1 MNKSNQTNKNEF
13 ITIVSGL
20 PRSGTSMMMRML
32 QAGGMD
38 ILTDNIRTPNEDNPL
53 GYFEIEN
60 VKKLKDGEYGWL
72 SDAEGKAIKVISA
85 LLENLPDQ
93 YKYKVI
99 FMRRDIDEVLASQK
113 QMLVR
118 RNEPVNNINDDELGQ
133 VFKKHLFQV
142 EHWLAEQRN
151 FEVEY
156 VDYKDVINN
165 TKSNL
170 MKLRQNLDIKLDIE
184 SMLNVPDQGLYRQR
198 KTKQ

>member
-60 VKKLKDGEYGWL
+60 VRKLKDGEYGWL
-72 SDAEGKAIKVISA
+72 SDAEGKAIKVIST

-99 FMRRDIDEVLASQK
+99 FMCRDIDEVLASQK

-133 VFKKHLFQV
+133 VFKKHLIQV
-142 EHWLAEQRN
+142 EHWLDEQRN
-151 FEVEY
+151 FEVVY

-170 MKLRQNLDIKLDIE
+170 MKLRQNFDIKLDIE
-184 SMLNVPDQGLYRQR
+184 SMLSVPDQGLYRQR
-198 KTKQ
+198 KTN

>member
-1 MNKSNQTNKNEF
+1 MKSKDY

-38 ILTDNIRTPNEDNPL
+38 VLTDNIRTPNEDNPL

-60 VKKLKDGEYGWL
+60 VKKLKEGEFGWL
-72 SDAEGKAIKVISA
+72 SEAEGKAIKVISA
-85 LLENLPDQ
+85 LLKHLPDQ
-93 YKYKVI
+93 YSYKVI

-113 QMLVR
+113 QMMVR
-118 RNEPVNNINDDELGQ
+118 RNEPVNIINDDELGL
-133 VFKKHLFQV
+133 VFKKHLVQV

-151 FEVEY
+151 FEVVY
-156 VDYKDVINN
+156 VDYKDVIND

-170 MKLRQNLDIKLDIE
+170 MKMRQNLDITFDIE
-184 SMLNVPDQGLYRQR
+184 PMLNVPDQGLYRQR
-198 KTKQ
+198 KIN